1 MTNNYFKEMIRL
13 ADSITDQAHSGQTD
27 KIGRPYITHPRRVA
41 FAVRKLAPENM
52 RVEAQIVALLH
63 DTVEDTGVTLD
74 YLARYFSVSIVDAVD
89 ALTKRKGE
97 TLEQSIARVR
107 ANELARL
114 VKHADIADNTDPE
127 RTALLDEETRERLAK
142 KYTKSLTLLSLGE

>member
-1 MTNNYFKEMIRL
+1 
-13 ADSITDQAHSGQTD
+13 
-27 KIGRPYITHPRRVA
+27 
-41 FAVRKLAPENM
+41 
-52 RVEAQIVALLH
+52 
-63 DTVEDTGVTLD
+63 VTLD

-142 KYTKSLTLLSLGE
+142 KYAKSLTLLSLGE

>member
-1 MTNNYFKEMIRL
+1 M
-13 ADSITDQAHSGQTD
+13 
-27 KIGRPYITHPRRVA
+27 A

-142 KYTKSLTLLSLGE
+142 KYAKSLTLLSLGE

>member
-13 ADSITDQAHSGQTD
+13 ADSIADQAHSGQTD

-74 YLARYFSVSIVDAVD
+74 YLARYFSVD

-142 KYTKSLTLLSLGE
+142 KYAKSLTLLSLGE